1 MTDFTQRLLTTL
13 RGIWRHRWLGIVVAW
28 CIALIGAVAVQLTP
42 ERFEARARLY
52 VDTQTV
58 LKPLMAGL
66 AFQPDIDQQVRMLGR
81 TLVSRP
87 NAELLVNDPKVGLLE
102 GSHASVDQ
110 LADDLTKAIKV
121 EQTPGNNLYAIS
133 YRDSDPGRAHRV
145 VEGLVNIFIDSGAD
159 SKRRGS
165 EDASRFIDEQIK
177 AYESKLSTAESKLK
191 EFKLRNMGVATS
203 TGGGDYFARITA
215 ITDDIARLQVQ
226 ARASERSRDALK
238 HELSQEQPLLPVEAV
253 AVTAAPAP
261 LSSTPDLDAR
271 IEAQRRQLDEML
283 RRYTDEHPDV
293 ISTRRTIGQLEA
305 QRRQEAEAHT
315 RSAAAQE
322 RSRAATATPQA
333 SKGPQAPTSPVF
345 QKLRVALA
353 EAEASLSSLQGQID
367 AQQRRSAEIRAQAS
381 RAPQA
386 EAELAQLNRDYDII
400 RKNYDQLVSRREAA
414 SLGVKIDQNGA
425 LTDFRLVEPPRVM
438 PTPVFPGKRVL
449 ALGVMVLALVIGT
462 AAAYARSLLTP
473 TFASERELREFTRRP
488 VLGSLG
494 LVADPTHSAV
504 VRHDRQRVMLAM
516 GAYLIAHTAWMGWV
530 ILHSA
535 G

>member
-13 RGIWRHRWLGIVVAW
+13 RGIWRHRWLGIIVAW
-28 CIALIGAVAVQLTP
+28 CIALIGAVVVQLTP

-87 NAELLVNDPKVGLLE
+87 NAERLVNDPKVGLLQ
-102 GSHASVDQ
+102 GSHGSADQ
-110 LADDLTKAIKV
+110 VADDLTKAIKV

-133 YRDSDPGRAHRV
+133 YRDSDPRRAHRV
-145 VEGLVNIFIDSGAD
+145 VEGLVSIFIDSGAD
-159 SKRRGS
+159 SKRRDS

-177 AYESKLSTAESKLK
+177 SYESKLSTAESKLK
-191 EFKLRNMGVATS
+191 EFKLRNMGVAT

-215 ITDDIARLQVQ
+215 ITDDIARLQVL

-238 HELSQEQPLLPVEAV
+238 HELSQEQPQLPAEAAVVV
-253 AVTAAPAP
+253 AAAAPV
-261 LSSTPDLDAR
+261 SSTPELDAR

-305 QRRQEAEAHT
+305 QRRQEAEAHA

-322 RSRAATATPQA
+322 RSRAAAAPVV

-367 AQQRRSAEIRAQAS
+367 AQQRRAAEIRSQAS

-386 EAELAQLNRDYDII
+386 EAELAQLNRDYDTI

-414 SLGVKIDQNGA
+414 SLGVKMDQNGSLA
-425 LTDFRLVEPPRVM
+425 DFRLVEPPRVL
-438 PTPVFPGKRVL
+438 PSPVFPGKRVL

-473 TFASERELREFTRRP
+473 AFASERELREFTRRP

-494 LVADPTHSAV
+494 LVADPTHSAI
-504 VRHDRQRVMLAM
+504 VRHDRQRVLLAM
-516 GAYLIAHTAWMGWV
+516 GAYLITHTAWMGWV